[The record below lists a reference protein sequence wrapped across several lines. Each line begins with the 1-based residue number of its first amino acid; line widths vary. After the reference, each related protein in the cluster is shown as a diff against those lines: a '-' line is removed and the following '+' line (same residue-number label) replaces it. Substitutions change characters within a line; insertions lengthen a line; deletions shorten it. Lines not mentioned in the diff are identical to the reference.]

1 MINMKQLIVMI
12 LSAVLLIGC
21 SKEKKKE
28 VSQTEVSKPNSPK
41 MDLFTA
47 VTEGNLEAVQDHIA
61 AGTDLNQR
69 APDDAGKSTPLM
81 IAATFGHTEI
91 ASALIDAKADLN
103 LVNAQQGDTALLV
116 AAFLCHTEVVQA
128 LLKAGADKSI
138 RNKTGA
144 SAYDTV
150 AGSFEEVK
158 GIYELLDGVLFK
170 PLGKPLDYNRIQ
182 ETRPKIALMLQ

>member
-1 MINMKQLIVMI
+1 MI
-12 LSAVLLIGC
+12 LGAVLLIGC
-21 SKEKKKE
+21 GKSKKEE
-28 VSQTEVSKPNSPK
+28 VSQTEVSKPNPPK

-47 VTEGNLEAVQDHIA
+47 VTEGNLEAVQGHIA

-81 IAATFGHTEI
+81 IAATFGHAEV

-116 AAFLCHTEVVQA
+116 AAFFCHTEVVQA

-182 ETRPKIALMLQ
+182 DTRPKIALMLQ

>member
-12 LSAVLLIGC
+12 LGAVLLIGC
-21 SKEKKKE
+21 GKSKKEE
-28 VSQTEVSKPNSPK
+28 VSQTEVSKPNPPK

-47 VTEGNLEAVQDHIA
+47 VTEGNLEAVQGHIT
-61 AGTDLNQR
+61 AGADLNQR
-69 APDDAGKSTPLM
+69 NTDPQQSTPLM

-103 LVNAQQGDTALLV
+103 LVNAQQGDTALLI
-116 AAFLCHTEVVQA
+116 AAFFCHTEVVQA

-182 ETRPKIALMLQ
+182 DTRPKIALMLQ